1 MILRV
6 VWYRNQNDIAMQVPK
21 RKPGKFADEKPDRL
35 ITPEKLHSLE
45 RALERILE
53 EELPQASR
61 DVAAAKEMGD
71 FSENAA
77 YTEAKSRLRRLQ
89 GRAASLKERI
99 GYAEVI
105 ERGAAPDGSVR
116 IGASVKVRVN
126 GREKTFEILG
136 SQETDPGAGRISHA
150 SPLGALLLGRK
161 AGETV
166 TLSRDGRDI
175 TYDIIEVL

>member
-1 MILRV
+1 
-6 VWYRNQNDIAMQVPK
+6 MQVPK

-35 ITPEKLHSLE
+35 VSPEKLRSME
-45 RALERILE
+45 RALARIMD
-53 EELPQASR
+53 EELPQASK

-77 YTEAKSRLRRLQ
+77 YTEAKARLRRLQ
-89 GRAASLKERI
+89 SRAASLKDRI
-99 GYAEVI
+99 AHAEVI

-116 IGASVKVRVN
+116 VGATVRVRVN

-166 TLSRDGRDI
+166 VLTRDGRNI
-175 TYDIIEVL
+175 AYEILEVA